1 MKKKTLRDL
10 EEYSAYL
17 DLFSNLSLLN
27 KDANDNEIGSAN
39 KTKYQV
45 ENLKHLLEV
54 LKSNEIK
61 IENKILEDHSKRY
74 SFIFDKEGNKIELWE
89 PVEMS

>member
-1 MKKKTLRDL
+1 MKKKTLSNL
-10 EEYSAYL
+10 EEYSTYL

-27 KDANDNEIGSAN
+27 KDSDNVLDAEN

-54 LKSNEIK
+54 LKSNEIETENEI
-61 IENKILEDHSKRY
+61 IENQSKRY

-89 PVEMS
+89 SVEMS

>member
-1 MKKKTLRDL
+1 MKKKTLRNL
-10 EEYSAYL
+10 EEYSTYL

-27 KDANDNEIGSAN
+27 KDSDNVLDAEN

-54 LKSNEIK
+54 LKSNEIETENEI
-61 IENKILEDHSKRY
+61 IENQSKRY

-89 PVEMS
+89 SVEIS

>member
-1 MKKKTLRDL
+1 M
-10 EEYSAYL
+10 L
-17 DLFSNLSLLN
+17 D
-27 KDANDNEIGSAN
+27 AEN

-54 LKSNEIK
+54 LKSNEIETENEI
-61 IENKILEDHSKRY
+61 IENQSKRY

-89 PVEMS
+89 SVEMS

>member
-1 MKKKTLRDL
+1 MKKQTLRNL
-10 EEYSAYL
+10 EEYSTYL

-27 KDANDNEIGSAN
+27 NDSENRLDSEN

-54 LKSNEIK
+54 LKSNEIRT
-61 IENKILEDHSKRY
+61 ENEILENQSKRY
-74 SFIFDKEGNKIELWE
+74 SFIIDKEGNKIELRE
-89 PVEMS
+89 PVEMI

>member
-1 MKKKTLRDL
+1 MKKQTLRNL
-10 EEYSAYL
+10 KEYSTYL

-27 KDANDNEIGSAN
+27 NDSENRLDSEN

-54 LKSNEIK
+54 LKSNEIRT
-61 IENKILEDHSKRY
+61 ENEILENQSKRY

-89 PVEMS
+89 PVEMI

>member
-1 MKKKTLRDL
+1 MKKQTLRNL
-10 EEYSAYL
+10 EEYTTYL

-27 KDANDNEIGSAN
+27 KDGENRLDSEN

-54 LKSNEIK
+54 LKSNEIRTENE
-61 IENKILEDHSKRY
+61 ILENKSKRY

-89 PVEMS
+89 PVEMI

>member
-1 MKKKTLRDL
+1 MKKKTLRNL
-10 EEYSAYL
+10 EEYSIYL

-27 KDANDNEIGSAN
+27 KDSDNVLDAEN

-54 LKSNEIK
+54 LKSNEIETENEI
-61 IENKILEDHSKRY
+61 IENQSKRY

-89 PVEMS
+89 SVEMS

>member
-1 MKKKTLRDL
+1 MKKQRLRNL
-10 EEYSAYL
+10 EEYSTYL

-27 KDANDNEIGSAN
+27 DDSENRLDSEN

-54 LKSNEIK
+54 LKSNEIRT
-61 IENKILEDHSKRY
+61 ENKILENQSKRY

-89 PVEMS
+89 PVEMI

>member
-1 MKKKTLRDL
+1 MKKQTLRNL
-10 EEYSAYL
+10 EEYSTYL

-27 KDANDNEIGSAN
+27 KDDENRFDSEN

-54 LKSNEIK
+54 LKSNEIRTENE
-61 IENKILEDHSKRY
+61 ILENKSKRY

-89 PVEMS
+89 PVEMM

>member
-1 MKKKTLRDL
+1 MKKKTLSNL
-10 EEYSAYL
+10 KEYSTYL

-27 KDANDNEIGSAN
+27 KDSDNVLDAEN

-54 LKSNEIK
+54 LKSNEIETENEI
-61 IENKILEDHSKRY
+61 IENQSKRY

-89 PVEMS
+89 SVEMS

>member
-1 MKKKTLRDL
+1 MKKKTLRNL
-10 EEYSAYL
+10 EEYSTYL

-27 KDANDNEIGSAN
+27 KDSDNVLDAEN

-54 LKSNEIK
+54 LKSNEIETENEI
-61 IENKILEDHSKRY
+61 IENQSKRY

-89 PVEMS
+89 SVEMS

>member
-1 MKKKTLRDL
+1 MKKQTLRNL
-10 EEYSAYL
+10 EEYSTYL
-17 DLFSNLSLLN
+17 DLFSNLCLLN
-27 KDANDNEIGSAN
+27 NDSENRLDSEN

-54 LKSNEIK
+54 LKSNEIRT
-61 IENKILEDHSKRY
+61 ENEILENQSKRY

-89 PVEMS
+89 PVEMI

>member
-1 MKKKTLRDL
+1 MKKQTLRNL
-10 EEYSAYL
+10 EEYSTYL

-27 KDANDNEIGSAN
+27 NDSENRLGSEN

-54 LKSNEIK
+54 LKSNEIRT
-61 IENKILEDHSKRY
+61 ENEILENQSKRY

-89 PVEMS
+89 PVEMI

>member
-1 MKKKTLRDL
+1 MKKQTLRNL
-10 EEYSAYL
+10 KEYSTYL

-27 KDANDNEIGSAN
+27 NDSENRLDSEN

-54 LKSNEIK
+54 LKSNEIRTENE
-61 IENKILEDHSKRY
+61 ILENKSKRY

-89 PVEMS
+89 PVEMI

>member
-1 MKKKTLRDL
+1 MKKKTLRNL
-10 EEYSAYL
+10 EEYSTYL

-27 KDANDNEIGSAN
+27 KDSDNVLDAEN

-54 LKSNEIK
+54 LKSNEIETENEI
-61 IENKILEDHSKRY
+61 IENKSKRY

-89 PVEMS
+89 SVEMS

>member
-1 MKKKTLRDL
+1 MKKQRLRNL
-10 EEYSAYL
+10 EEYSTYL

-27 KDANDNEIGSAN
+27 DDSENRLDSEN

-54 LKSNEIK
+54 LKSNEIRT
-61 IENKILEDHSKRY
+61 ENEILENQSKRY

-89 PVEMS
+89 PVEMI

>member
-1 MKKKTLRDL
+1 MKKQTLSDL
-10 EEYSAYL
+10 EEYSTYL

-27 KDANDNEIGSAN
+27 RDSNNVLNASN

-54 LKSNEIK
+54 LKSNEIE
-61 IENKILEDHSKRY
+61 IENEILENQSKRY
-74 SFIFDKEGNKIELWE
+74 SFVFDKEGNKIELWE

>member
-1 MKKKTLRDL
+1 MKKQTLRNL
-10 EEYSAYL
+10 EEYSTYL

-27 KDANDNEIGSAN
+27 NDSENRLDSEN

-54 LKSNEIK
+54 LKSNEIRT
-61 IENKILEDHSKRY
+61 ENEILENQSKRY

-89 PVEMS
+89 PVEMI

>member
-1 MKKKTLRDL
+1 MKKQTLRNL
-10 EEYSAYL
+10 EEYSTYL

-27 KDANDNEIGSAN
+27 KDGKNRLDSEN

-54 LKSNEIK
+54 LKNNEIK
-61 IENKILEDHSKRY
+61 TENKILENQSKRY

-89 PVEMS
+89 PVEMV

>member
-1 MKKKTLRDL
+1 MKKQTLSDL
-10 EEYSAYL
+10 EEYSTYL

-27 KDANDNEIGSAN
+27 RDSNNPLNASN

-54 LKSNEIK
+54 LKSNEIE
-61 IENKILEDHSKRY
+61 IENEILENQSKRY
-74 SFIFDKEGNKIELWE
+74 SFVFDKEGNKIELWE

>member
-1 MKKKTLRDL
+1 MKKQTLSDL
-10 EEYSAYL
+10 EEYSTYL

-27 KDANDNEIGSAN
+27 RDSNNTLNASN

-54 LKSNEIK
+54 LKSNEIE
-61 IENKILEDHSKRY
+61 IENEILENQSKRY
-74 SFIFDKEGNKIELWE
+74 SFVFDKEGNKIELWE

>member
-1 MKKKTLRDL
+1 MKKQTLRNL
-10 EEYSAYL
+10 EEYSTYL

-27 KDANDNEIGSAN
+27 NDSENRLDSEN

-54 LKSNEIK
+54 LKSNEIRT
-61 IENKILEDHSKRY
+61 ENEILENQSKRY
-74 SFIFDKEGNKIELWE
+74 SFIFDKEGNKIELW
-89 PVEMS
+89 

>member
-1 MKKKTLRDL
+1 MKKQTLRNL
-10 EEYSAYL
+10 EEYSTYL

-27 KDANDNEIGSAN
+27 KDGENRFDSEN

-54 LKSNEIK
+54 LKSNEIRT
-61 IENKILEDHSKRY
+61 ENEILENQSKRY

-89 PVEMS
+89 PVEMI

>member
-1 MKKKTLRDL
+1 MKKQTLSDL
-10 EEYSAYL
+10 EEYSTYL

-27 KDANDNEIGSAN
+27 RDSNNALNASN

-54 LKSNEIK
+54 LKRNEIE
-61 IENKILEDHSKRY
+61 IESEILENQSKRY
-74 SFIFDKEGNKIELWE
+74 SFVFDKEGNKIELWE